1 MEVFWGLRAASLG
14 CPAGNTPP
22 SSIPRIIW
30 LLVVKET
37 ADNFQFA
44 GLPLELYRD
53 ILETPYSFLLP
64 SQGTWRIS
72 PGLGGRAWER
82 ERGADQGCG
91 WRERQA
97 VSLGPGILHGPP
109 VPGELPWPCPDRY
122 LLGPDKAEFSNQ
134 ALSHENLS
142 SSRDSRHSGSPI
154 AS

>member
-14 CPAGNTPP
+14 RPAGNSPP

-44 GLPLELYRD
+44 SLPLELYRD

-82 ERGADQGCG
+82 KRGADQACR
-91 WRERQA
+91 WRERQVFPWA
-97 VSLGPGILHGPP
+97 LASSTDPRCLASSPGLAQTDTYWVQTRP
-109 VPGELPWPCPDRY
+109 
-122 LLGPDKAEFSNQ
+122 
-134 ALSHENLS
+134 S
-142 SSRDSRHSGSPI
+142 SPTRP
-154 AS
+154 